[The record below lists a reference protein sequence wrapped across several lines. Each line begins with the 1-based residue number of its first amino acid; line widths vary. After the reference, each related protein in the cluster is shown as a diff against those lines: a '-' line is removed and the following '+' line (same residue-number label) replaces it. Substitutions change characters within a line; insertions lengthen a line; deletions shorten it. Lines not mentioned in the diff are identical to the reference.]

1 MPHLRSRA
9 AYTACCI
16 FLGRLR
22 APASPGPSDWGA
34 AAWLPLR
41 KPPAE
46 RGGCAC
52 FSEFL
57 RPSEALRACSCHRS
71 SLSHYQDGSTS
82 RRRSS
87 RDFPS
92 LKSQRRS
99 KPCILAGCSARK
111 SPHRPALRRST
122 SIYSGGA
129 RLARRRVVFPSYEL
143 ICATFQVRE
152 GNLPRYNLRERGCGH
167 VVHEALVF
175 SFASTGPAWQL
186 GFLPKPRR
194 CCSLPASS
202 ARPLA
207 STSITRCISVHLPA
221 RPSNLADQEHMR
233 HGIPAGSS

>member
-1 MPHLRSRA
+1 MPDARLDVIFGA
-9 AYTACCI
+9 ACRPK
-16 FLGRLR
+16 L
-22 APASPGPSDWGA
+22 APAPAAGKRRPGSSFASPRP
-34 AAWLPLR
+34 
-41 KPPAE
+41 
-46 RGGCAC
+46 RGEGCAC

-57 RPSEALRACSCHRS
+57 PLVRS
-71 SLSHYQDGSTS
+71 SESLLLPDLRFLTTRTGFTS

-99 KPCILAGCSARK
+99 KPCILAGCSARR

-143 ICATFQVRE
+143 ICAKFQVRE

>member
-1 MPHLRSRA
+1 MLYFLGPPPGASSPWPQRLGGGGPIPPA
-9 AYTACCI
+9 AAPGRE
-16 FLGRLR
+16 GRLR
-22 APASPGPSDWGA
+22 VLFGVPSTV
-34 AAWLPLR
+34 
-41 KPPAE
+41 
-46 RGGCAC
+46 
-52 FSEFL
+52 
-57 RPSEALRACSCHRS
+57 RS
-71 SLSHYQDGSTS
+71 SESLLLPDLRFLTTRTGFTS
-82 RRRSS
+82 RRRSP
-87 RDFPS
+87 RDFSS

-99 KPCILAGCSARK
+99 KPCILAGCSARR

-194 CCSLPASS
+194 CFSLPASS

-207 STSITRCISVHLPA
+207 STSITSCISVHLPA
-221 RPSNLADQEHMR
+221 RTSNLADQEHMR

>member
-1 MPHLRSRA
+1 ML
-9 AYTACCI
+9 Y
-16 FLGRLR
+16 FLGPPPGASSPWPQRLGGGGP
-22 APASPGPSDWGA
+22 APPA
-34 AAWLPLR
+34 AAPGREGGLR
-41 KPPAE
+41 VLF
-46 RGGCAC
+46 GV
-52 FSEFL
+52 
-57 RPSEALRACSCHRS
+57 PSTVRS
-71 SLSHYQDGSTS
+71 SESLLLPDLRFLTTRTGFTS
-82 RRRSS
+82 RRRSP

-99 KPCILAGCSARK
+99 KPCILAGCSARR

-221 RPSNLADQEHMR
+221 RTSNLADQEHMR

>member
-1 MPHLRSRA
+1 MPELRSCAGCTTRCNFWGGLPA
-9 AYTACCI
+9 Q
-16 FLGRLR
+16 
-22 APASPGPSDWGA
+22 ASPGPSG
-34 AAWLPLR
+34 R
-41 KPPAE
+41 KTPARLLLHQSPTE
-46 RGGCAC
+46 GGGCAC

-57 RPSEALRACSCHRS
+57 PLVRS
-71 SLSHYQDGSTS
+71 SESLLLPDLRFLTTRTGFTS
-82 RRRSS
+82 RRRSP

-99 KPCILAGCSARK
+99 KPCILAGCSARR

-202 ARPLA
+202 ARQLA
-207 STSITRCISVHLPA
+207 STSITRCISVRLPA
-221 RPSNLADQEHMR
+221 RTSNLADQEHMR

>member
-1 MPHLRSRA
+1 ML
-9 AYTACCI
+9 
-16 FLGRLR
+16 FGV
-22 APASPGPSDWGA
+22 PSA
-34 AAWLPLR
+34 V
-41 KPPAE
+41 
-46 RGGCAC
+46 
-52 FSEFL
+52 
-57 RPSEALRACSCHRS
+57 RS
-71 SLSHYQDGSTS
+71 SESLLLPDLRFLTTRTGFTS
-82 RRRSS
+82 RRRSP

-99 KPCILAGCSARK
+99 KPCILAGCSARR

-207 STSITRCISVHLPA
+207 STSITRCISVHHPA
-221 RPSNLADQEHMR
+221 RTSNLADQEHMR

>member
-1 MPHLRSRA
+1 VPHLRSRA

-16 FLGRLR
+16 FWGRLR
-22 APASPGPSDWGA
+22 APASPDPSDWGA
-34 AAWLPLR
+34 AARLPLR
-41 KPPAE
+41 KLPAE

-57 RPSEALRACSCHRS
+57 RPVRS
-71 SLSHYQDGSTS
+71 SESLLLPDLRFLTTRTGFTS
-82 RRRSS
+82 RRRSP

-99 KPCILAGCSARK
+99 KPCILAGCSARR

-221 RPSNLADQEHMR
+221 RTSNLADQEHMR

>member
-1 MPHLRSRA
+1 MVCSESLLLPDLR
-9 AYTACCI
+9 
-16 FLGRLR
+16 FLTTRTG
-22 APASPGPSDWGA
+22 
-34 AAWLPLR
+34 
-41 KPPAE
+41 
-46 RGGCAC
+46 
-52 FSEFL
+52 F
-57 RPSEALRACSCHRS
+57 
-71 SLSHYQDGSTS
+71 TS
-82 RRRSS
+82 RRRSP

-99 KPCILAGCSARK
+99 KPCILAGCSARR

-221 RPSNLADQEHMR
+221 RTSNLADQEHMR

>member
-1 MPHLRSRA
+1 MLYFFGPPQGASFTWPQR
-9 AYTACCI
+9 
-16 FLGRLR
+16 LGGSGLWH
-22 APASPGPSDWGA
+22 PYQPTTEG
-34 AAWLPLR
+34 
-41 KPPAE
+41 
-46 RGGCAC
+46 GGCAC

-57 RPSEALRACSCHRS
+57 RPSEALRACSCQIFAFSLPRTGFTSRHRS
-71 SLSHYQDGSTS
+71 P
-82 RRRSS
+82 
-87 RDFPS
+87 RDFPP

-99 KPCILAGCSARK
+99 KPHILAGCSARR

-221 RPSNLADQEHMR
+221 RTSNLADQEHMR